1 MQGVKIFKPYCQLLN
16 FRNIIKK
23 GEVIYLVSYNVSKM
37 DKTVEEQRKAL
48 REAEKKRE
56 EQLNAIYAIIGEKIV
71 NDLNVDCTSF
81 TSKSEI
87 IEAAETILASVDN
100 DLLSEVN
107 SNQSGNDNNKESVH
121 MSNQ

>member
-1 MQGVKIFKPYCQLLN
+1 M
-16 FRNIIKK
+16 
-23 GEVIYLVSYNVSKM
+23 VSYNVSKM

>member
-1 MQGVKIFKPYCQLLN
+1 M
-16 FRNIIKK
+16 
-23 GEVIYLVSYNVSKM
+23 VSYNVSKM

-56 EQLNAIYAIIGEKIV
+56 EQLNEIYAIIGEKIV